1 MAATEFSKLPSFD
14 SLENKRRFWAASAR
28 SEIITGEQVCLNW
41 DIKKLE
47 TPGFGR
53 EAARHVI
60 KSIPNYEGIAWDD
73 EGTSIPKP
81 ARHGMGS
88 ATSAQSATTGKA
100 TSSTVGTTSEEIK

>member
-14 SLENKRRFWAASAR
+14 SLENKRRFWGRAARQYRGMLSNP
-28 SEIITGEQVCLNW
+28 GH
-41 DIKKLE
+41 
-47 TPGFGR
+47 PGFGR